1 MKVRAT
7 IQGDKELAENFRQ
20 LGVNAER
27 EIQQIIDESLLAVQ
41 GDIVRSIQRG
51 PATGKVYQKYL
62 PRREH
67 QASAPGQAP
76 QTDTGALASS
86 IQHTRRDMT
95 GWVFSRLEYAVYLEF
110 GTQSMM
116 ARPYFHPAI
125 ERERPR
131 FVDRHNRLIERAMR
145 GVRT

>member
-1 MKVRAT
+1 MKAGIR
-7 IQGDKELAENFRQ
+7 IKGDKKLDENLRQ
-20 LGVNAER
+20 FGVNAER
-27 EIQQIIDESLLAVQ
+27 EIQEIIDESLLSTQ

-51 PATGKVYQKYL
+51 PATGTVYQKYI

-86 IQHTRRDMT
+86 VQNIRRDMT
-95 GWVFSRLEYAVYLEF
+95 GWVFSRVEYASHLEF
-110 GTQSMM
+110 GTQNM
-116 ARPYFHPAI
+116 AERPYFHPAV

-131 FVDRHNRLIERAMR
+131 FVKRYDRLIDRAAK
-145 GVRT
+145 GII